1 MFHTNHMED
10 AAVMWIEVCFLWFHF
25 TITSNFCILISYSN
39 SEILN
44 SNRFFH
50 WKKNKHSRHFK
61 LNSIYLHCQAVFQ
74 FIFRQ
79 CLFILHLKGG
89 KIVSFETKT
98 FEMNQKPFWIRWL
111 EIIESKYQAIY
122 RMISYLSSDK
132 LFIIWWANFSVW

>member
-89 KIVSFETKT
+89 KNRFVWNE
-98 FEMNQKPFWIRWL
+98 NVRN
-111 EIIESKYQAIY
+111 ESEAVLDSLAWNHRIKISSY
-122 RMISYLSSDK
+122 ISYDK
-132 LFIIWWANFSVW
+132 LFIVW

>member
-25 TITSNFCILISYSN
+25 SITSNFCILISYSN

-61 LNSIYLHCQAVFQ
+61 LNSIYSHCQAVFQ

-89 KIVSFETKT
+89 KNRFVWNE
-98 FEMNQKPFWIRWL
+98 NVRN
-111 EIIESKYQAIY
+111 ESEAVLDSLAWNHRIKISSY
-122 RMISYLSSDK
+122 ISYDK
-132 LFIIWWANFSVW
+132 LFIVW